1 MCAAVKVN
9 GVAIYGRQLA
19 LSAQRFASTTYAT
32 TDDSTLRTKPFLYR
46 DLKVVRATG
55 AQLRPKPKP
64 DDPLKFGHN
73 FSDHMFEVDWNVSK
87 GWGQPLIS
95 PLHNFDLHPA
105 SKVLHYAIELFEGMK
120 AYRGVDNKL
129 RLFRPE
135 MNMER
140 MRRSAARSALPD
152 FSATEM
158 IKIISE
164 LVNIDQEWVPRTKAS
179 SLYIRPA
186 MIALDPTLGVG
197 HPNEARLFVLT
208 GPAGQYYATGFKP
221 VSLLADPE
229 YVRAF
234 PGGVGQYKMGCNY
247 APSIMVSKVAAEKGC
262 QQVLWLLGEDER
274 ITEVG
279 TMNIMLFWKNEK
291 GEEELV
297 TPPLTDG
304 IILPGVTRDSL
315 LTLAREWNQ
324 FKVSERYVG
333 MPEIRKALKE
343 HRLYEIFGCGTACV
357 VSPVGRILYRNKSK
371 GNEYEDM
378 IIPTMEHKPNLMQKL
393 YDSIVDIQY
402 GKVPR
407 PEWLHDV
414 V

>member
-32 TDDSTLRTKPFLYR
+32 TNDSTLRTKPFLYR

-164 LVNIDQEWVPRTKAS
+164 LVNIDQEWVPRTTAS

-197 HPNEARLFVLT
+197 HPNALR
-208 GPAGQYYATGFKP
+208 K
-221 VSLLADPE
+221 LA
-229 YVRAF
+229 
-234 PGGVGQYKMGCNY
+234 Q
-247 APSIMVSKVAAEKGC
+247 
-262 QQVLWLLGEDER
+262 
-274 ITEVG
+274 
-279 TMNIMLFWKNEK
+279 
-291 GEEELV
+291 
-297 TPPLTDG
+297 
-304 IILPGVTRDSL
+304 
-315 LTLAREWNQ
+315 
-324 FKVSERYVG
+324 
-333 MPEIRKALKE
+333 
-343 HRLYEIFGCGTACV
+343 
-357 VSPVGRILYRNKSK
+357 
-371 GNEYEDM
+371 
-378 IIPTMEHKPNLMQKL
+378 
-393 YDSIVDIQY
+393 
-402 GKVPR
+402 
-407 PEWLHDV
+407 
-414 V
+414 